1 MLSHRQ
7 RVTLL
12 KVARES
18 VQAAAAGQSYRPPET
33 EDTELLRP
41 AAVFVTL
48 NKEGQLRG
56 CIGTVEARQPMIE
69 AVAELARSSAAEDPR
84 FPPVRPAE
92 VVKLDIDISVLTPA
106 QRVKDVSEIE
116 IGTHGLIIQD
126 GHCRGLLLPQVAT
139 DWGWDCEEFLDHCCL
154 KAGLE
159 KGHWRNGGEIY
170 SFTAEVFGEEQE
182 GVR

>member
-1 MLSHRQ
+1 MLSHEQ
-7 RVTLL
+7 RVLLL

-18 VQAAAAGQSYRPPET
+18 IEAAAARQAYRPPKA
-33 EDTELLRP
+33 EDPELLRP

-56 CIGTVEARQPMIE
+56 CIGTIEAMQPMIE
-69 AVAELARSSAAEDPR
+69 AVAELARSSATEDPR

-92 VVKLDIDISVLTPA
+92 VAKLDIDISVLTPA
-106 QRVKDVSEIE
+106 QRVNDINEIE
-116 IGTHGLIIQD
+116 VGTHGLIIQD

-139 DWGWDCEEFLDHCCL
+139 EWGWDCEQFLDHCCL
-154 KAGLE
+154 KAGLD

-170 SFTAEVFGEEQE
+170 SFMAEVFGEEQE